1 MSLMRAV
8 VAPLNGDLM
17 QKYGE
22 NTVDFL
28 KRRGQVFVHGFFFGI
43 ETDRKL
49 PDVDRRFIWKR
60 IRRNKEANFRLFF
73 LKKIRYF
80 SINFQKT
87 LDKKALYRV

>member
-28 KRRGQVFVHGFFFGI
+28 KRRGQVFVHGFFL
-43 ETDRKL
+43 EL
-49 PDVDRRFIWKR
+49 KR
-60 IRRNKEANFRLFF
+60 IENFPTWTVASFGRGFGETKRRIFVSFF
-73 LKKIRYF
+73 LKKFAIFR
-80 SINFQKT
+80 
-87 LDKKALYRV
+87 